1 MALSPAVHAKVKK
14 KKKKS
19 QRRLAEKPLKISMLQ
34 LQIAHL
40 SSSGVG
46 VNRNLAGASPMAVD
60 CGGHFLSVKQ
70 CNNFLLG
77 RNKFSG
83 LSLLQRLT
91 NEMGKH
97 FDFCA
102 WEQLLN
108 PEETE
113 KESEQ

>member
-1 MALSPAVHAKVKK
+1 
-14 KKKKS
+14 
-19 QRRLAEKPLKISMLQ
+19 
-34 LQIAHL
+34 
-40 SSSGVG
+40 
-46 VNRNLAGASPMAVD
+46 MAVD

-70 CNNFLLG
+70 CNDFLLG

-91 NEMGKH
+91 DEMGKH

-113 KESEQ
+113 KESKQVSAKVHLPLRLTEPHP